1 MKLMRS
7 RISSNKMSNVS
18 VTRCSGRVFSVIS
31 PLWRNTGSLVL
42 DTEIII
48 MLTLTISIR
57 FPIVINEAEPAVHLA
72 VKAHA
77 PNLIQFEGWVHRF
90 RDMDKYMR
98 QKGYGAHA
106 VGYFKVY
113 LHTKNLTPFLA
124 FSNIMSV
131 ERDLN
136 WLFALCLSQRF
147 SPAGFAFPTYNFGCA
162 LMGDIF
168 LDQDLVQNCVS

>member
-1 MKLMRS
+1 M
-7 RISSNKMSNVS
+7 
-18 VTRCSGRVFSVIS
+18 VTLPV
-31 PLWRNTGSLVL
+31 
-42 DTEIII
+42 
-48 MLTLTISIR
+48 SIR

-113 LHTKNLTPFLA
+113 LNLHTEIQTLFSA
-124 FSNIMSV
+124 YSNIMSGCCCQACIKYLLMSESRGDMV
-131 ERDLN
+131 DRFQKEFEGIWPRDFVNYFKERVLPKAN
-136 WLFALCLSQRF
+136 RLGKWALGEVNIYDESFFNHAGKNQKYLKTYLQT
-147 SPAGFAFPTYNFGCA
+147 SPDVII
-162 LMGDIF
+162 L
-168 LDQDLVQNCVS
+168 